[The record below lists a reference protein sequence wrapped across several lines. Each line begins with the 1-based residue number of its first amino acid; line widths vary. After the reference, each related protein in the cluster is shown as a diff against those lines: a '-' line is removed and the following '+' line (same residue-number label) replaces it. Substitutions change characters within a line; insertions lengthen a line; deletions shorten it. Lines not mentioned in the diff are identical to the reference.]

1 MNGWGIG
8 FRAHRGL
15 RRSPTLGMG
24 CKVYKMKKNYT
35 LLFGLLFL
43 ITASIFAFFAPWIAP
58 FPYDL
63 QDMQAILQ
71 PPSPDHLLGTDS
83 LGRDLLSRMI
93 YGTRVSL
100 AVGFFT
106 SFISLFVGTIYGAI
120 SGYKGGWTDH
130 VLMRLVDVLY
140 AIPDLLLIILITVI
154 VGRGFWGIFLAL
166 SIVSWVTVARLVR
179 GEVLK
184 LKEMPY
190 VEAARAAG
198 ASNWRILFKHLLPGL
213 GGLLIVTLTFR
224 IPAAILAEST
234 LSFVGLGLAPPFSSW
249 GVLANEGWTAM
260 RFFPH
265 LMIFPGAA
273 IFVTVLACNLVGD
286 ALRDMWEPKSSGN

>member
-1 MNGWGIG
+1 
-8 FRAHRGL
+8 
-15 RRSPTLGMG
+15 
-24 CKVYKMKKNYT
+24 MKKKYSVI
-35 LLFGLLFL
+35 FGLVVLTIATIL
-43 ITASIFAFFAPWIAP
+43 SLFAPWIAP
-58 FPYDL
+58 FPYDQ
-63 QDMQAILQ
+63 QDMHAILQ
-71 PPSPDHLLGTDS
+71 PPGPEHLLGTDS

-100 AVGFFT
+100 AVGLFT
-106 SFISLFVGTIYGAI
+106 SLISLLVGTLYGAV

-130 VLMRLVDVLY
+130 ALMRFVDVLY
-140 AIPDLLLIILITVI
+140 AIPDLLLIILITVVI
-154 VGRGFWGIFLAL
+154 GRGFWGIFLAL
-166 SIVSWVTVARLVR
+166 SLVSWVTVARLVR

-190 VEAARAAG
+190 VEAARAVGAG
-198 ASNWRILFKHLLPGL
+198 NRRILFRHLLPGL

-265 LMIFPGAA
+265 LMIFPGVA

-286 ALRDMWEPKSSGN
+286 ALRDLWEPKS

>member
-1 MNGWGIG
+1 
-8 FRAHRGL
+8 
-15 RRSPTLGMG
+15 MG